1 MDNPLEEVT
10 SPVSD
15 DCTSSREVN
24 YDLGDLDSD
33 NRIVAVPR
41 PRLPVE
47 GEREEVL
54 ENRERVAL
62 RPLPMRYGSSLEVSL
77 EKISLEE
84 VSLENVETITVVPRP
99 QNDEQKNQQ
108 STTPKPSAKR
118 YRSSEEASVEEL
130 EAVLEKDNKGKYS
143 FGAQSGM
150 GIGVSQSGWICR
162 RL

>member
-1 MDNPLEEVT
+1 M
-10 SPVSD
+10 SD

-77 EKISLEE
+77 EE

-99 QNDEQKNQQ
+99 QNDELINPQ

>member
-1 MDNPLEEVT
+1 M
-10 SPVSD
+10 SD

-41 PRLPVE
+41 PHLPVE

-99 QNDEQKNQQ
+99 QNDELKNQQ

>member
-1 MDNPLEEVT
+1 M
-10 SPVSD
+10 SD

-41 PRLPVE
+41 PHLPVE

-84 VSLENVETITVVPRP
+84 VSLENVATITVVPRP
-99 QNDEQKNQQ
+99 QNDELKNQQ
-108 STTPKPSAKR
+108 STTPKPPAKR